1 VGARNV
7 IKQIR
12 IYLGLIT
19 LVVGL
24 LSLIGLV
31 VWASWATAPLLAFLL
46 IAWTVLIA
54 VGVGFGRARHTREDW
69 RPGPGQED
77 RRRLEA
83 MALELRRLKPDSHL
97 ASMVLD
103 HKPAYERRVSASED
117 VQ

>member
-1 VGARNV
+1 MNAL
-7 IKQIR
+7 KQIR
-12 IYLGLIT
+12 SYLGLIT
-19 LVVGL
+19 LIVGL

-69 RPGPGQED
+69 RPEGLQD

-83 MALELRRLKPDSHL
+83 MALELRRLKPDSRL